1 MRSSLL
7 FWDDYDMSDV
17 SVLPGT
23 LAVRNLFED
32 LLGREVTVSPGD
44 PLSADEINTATVA
57 IFTDSSQQIYGVL
70 GMQLSLAANAGAA
83 LGLLP
88 AGAAED
94 SIDEKKLFPNL
105 AENVFELCN
114 VLTSLLNKE
123 GGPHVKLY
131 QGIYPGDP
139 LPAAARQHL
148 LALGR
153 RVDLMV
159 EVNRYGKGKLSLSL
173 AP

>member
-1 MRSSLL
+1 
-7 FWDDYDMSDV
+7 MSDV
-17 SVLPGT
+17 SLLPGT

-32 LLGREVTVSPGD
+32 LLGRDVAVSPGD
-44 PLSADEINTATVA
+44 PLSADEIATATVA
-57 IFTDSSQQIYGVL
+57 IFTDNSQQIYGVL

-114 VLTSLLNKE
+114 VMTSLLNRE
-123 GGPHVKLY
+123 GGPHVKLH
-131 QGIYPGDP
+131 QVVSPGDP
-139 LPAAARQHL
+139 LAADARAHL

>member
-1 MRSSLL
+1 
-7 FWDDYDMSDV
+7 MSDV
-17 SVLPGT
+17 SVLPGS

-44 PLSADEINTATVA
+44 PISAPEVPLTTSA
-57 IFTDSSQQIYGVL
+57 IFTDSGQKIYAVM
-70 GMQLSLAANAGAA
+70 GMTLSLAANAGAA

-94 SIDEKKLFPNL
+94 SIDEKQLFPNL

-114 VLTSLLNKE
+114 VFTSLLNKE
-123 GGPHVKLY
+123 GAPHVKLY
-131 QGIYPGDP
+131 QVIYPNQE
-139 LPAAARQHL
+139 LPADARAVL

-153 RVDLMV
+153 RLDLSV

>member
-1 MRSSLL
+1 
-7 FWDDYDMSDV
+7 MSDT
-17 SVLPGT
+17 SVLPGSLT
-23 LAVRNLFED
+23 VRNLFED
-32 LLGREVTVSPGD
+32 LLGRDCNVAPGD
-44 PLSADEINTATVA
+44 PITADDLPTATVA
-57 IFTDSSQQIYGVL
+57 IYTGSQQQIYGVL

-94 SIDEKKLFPNL
+94 SIDEKRLSPSL

-114 VLTSLLNKE
+114 VLTSLLNRD

-131 QGIYPGDP
+131 QVIYPGMP
-139 LPAAARQHL
+139 LPNDARAHL

-153 RVDLMV
+153 RVDLTI
-159 EVNRYGKGKLSLSL
+159 EVTRYGKGKFSLSL

>member
-1 MRSSLL
+1 
-7 FWDDYDMSDV
+7 MSDV

-32 LLGREVTVSPGD
+32 LLGRDVTVTSGSP
-44 PLSADEINTATVA
+44 LTADEVNTAAIA
-57 IFTDSSQQIYGVL
+57 IFTDSAQQIYGVL

-94 SIDEKKLFPNL
+94 CIDEKKLFPNL

-123 GGPHVKLY
+123 GSPHVKLY
-131 QGIYPGDP
+131 QVIYPGDP
-139 LPAAARQHL
+139 VPNDARARL
-148 LALGR
+148 MALGH

-159 EVNRYGKGKLSLSL
+159 EVNRYGKGKFSLSL
-173 AP
+173 VP

>member
-1 MRSSLL
+1 
-7 FWDDYDMSDV
+7 MSDV
-17 SVLPGT
+17 SVLPGA
-23 LAVRNLFED
+23 LPVRNLFED
-32 LLGREVTVSPGD
+32 LLGREVTVGPGE
-44 PLSADEINTATVA
+44 PLGADDLPSATVA
-57 IFTDSSQQIYGVL
+57 IFTDSAQQIYAVL

-94 SIDEKKLFPNL
+94 SVDEKRLSPNI

-114 VLTSLLNKE
+114 VLTSLLNRE

-131 QGIYPGDP
+131 QVSYPGDP
-139 LPAAARQHL
+139 LPNDARAHL

-153 RVDLMV
+153 RVDLLV
-159 EVNRYGKGKLSLSL
+159 EVSRYGKGKLSLSL

>member
-1 MRSSLL
+1 
-7 FWDDYDMSDV
+7 MSDT
-17 SVLPGT
+17 SVIPAS

-32 LLGREVTVSPGD
+32 LLGRDVNVSPGD
-44 PLSADEINTATVA
+44 PMTAENLPTGVIA
-57 IFTDSSQQIYGVL
+57 IYTDQSQQLYAVL
-70 GMQLSLAANAGAA
+70 GMTLSLAANAGAA

-94 SIDEKKLFPNL
+94 SIEEKQLFPNL

-114 VLTSLLNKE
+114 VLTSLLNRE
-123 GGPHVKLY
+123 GAPHVKLY
-131 QGIYPGDP
+131 QVVYPGMP
-139 LPAAARQHL
+139 LPNDARAHL

-153 RVDLMV
+153 RLDLTI
-159 EVNRYGKGKLSLSL
+159 EVARYGKGKFSLSL

>member
-1 MRSSLL
+1 
-7 FWDDYDMSDV
+7 MSDV
-17 SVLPGT
+17 SLLPGT

-44 PLSADEINTATVA
+44 PLSADEITTATVA

-105 AENVFELCN
+105 AENVGELCN
-114 VLTSLLNKE
+114 VMTSLLNKE
-123 GGPHVKLY
+123 GGPHIKLY
-131 QGIYPGDP
+131 QVVYPGDP
-139 LPAAARQHL
+139 LASDARAHL
-148 LALGR
+148 MALGR

-159 EVNRYGKGKLSLSL
+159 EVKKYGKGKLSLSL

>member
-1 MRSSLL
+1 
-7 FWDDYDMSDV
+7 MSDV
-17 SVLPGT
+17 SVLPGS
-23 LAVRNLFED
+23 LAIRNLFED
-32 LLGREVTVSPGD
+32 LLGREVTVSPGN
-44 PLSADEINTATVA
+44 PLTAEQFATATVA
-57 IFTDSSQQIYGVL
+57 IFTDTAQQIYGVL

-114 VLTSLLNKE
+114 VMTSLLNKE
-123 GGPHVKLY
+123 GSPHVKLY
-131 QGIYPGDP
+131 QVIYPGDP
-139 LPAAARQHL
+139 LPADARAHL

-153 RVDLMV
+153 RIDLTV
-159 EVNRYGKGKLSLSL
+159 EVNRYGKGTLSLSL